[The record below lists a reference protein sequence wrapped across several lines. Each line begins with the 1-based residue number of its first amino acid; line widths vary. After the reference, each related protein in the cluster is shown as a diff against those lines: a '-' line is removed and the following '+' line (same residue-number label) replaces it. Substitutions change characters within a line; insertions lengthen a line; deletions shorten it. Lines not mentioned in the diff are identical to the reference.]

1 MDRYTSLSCA
11 RSLLFCAGLLG
22 TAICSYSEN
31 VRVGDSARAVW
42 THGYES
48 FEAAEEAVRGSEYN
62 KAIEMYTSANEVFKQ
77 VLRRFPKWNNI
88 ALVQYRIEYCTK
100 KIARLERAV
109 DQQDKKSQPVD
120 LRKQVSELRRKLK
133 RSNRAGLKVTAE
145 LKRVNRALAQAQEEA
160 ARASRQVG
168 ATDELVQENQVTRN
182 KAVVLERKLRKM
194 SGELSKL
201 KGDAGLD
208 AALVRL
214 QKQTDLARL
223 KETELESQRLVFT
236 AQIKELDAR
245 QQRLSVKRETAQ
257 QALVIEQAARAH
269 EVAELDGLR
278 EKLRQSREQAEKAAL
293 DATTATQRLK
303 SANSDIGDLDR
314 MLNDTRRQVAT
325 SNAAEE
331 AVRAEIAILKAA
343 VTDLQQG
350 DARRQRDIDTMVSKL
365 VDANRRIGELQAHL
379 ATARQAGSEAEARL
393 AEADAKSRASAAE
406 LARSEV
412 AARLVEADAK
422 SRASAAE
429 LARSEVAARLVEA
442 DAKSRASAAELARSE
457 VAARLVEAD
466 AKSRA
471 SAVELARSEV
481 AARLA
486 EADAKSRASAV
497 ELARSEV
504 AARLAEADAKSRAS
518 AAELARTRAQIT
530 DKNDQQTAT
539 LKVNALEIQALKEQL
554 AARNEALTQVE
565 KRARQTNQLRNQLQ
579 TQTSELKQAQRQIT
593 EKQTQL
599 EEALAREYDLQH
611 NDSVGQKRITD
622 LERLLAAEIKTGQ
635 AYTQLI
641 QEQKRQLKL
650 VRDEVQTIR
659 DEHADQKRA
668 IKKQF
673 QELDILTAANQQL
686 RDKLDSNDKAYAM
699 RMGELGELR
708 IDIVEIRRQR
718 HSAATDAELQRQKY
732 EAQRELNQAL
742 ERDLREVRAEVEEER
757 SRHEKIRI
765 KQPDTVAEFRKFI
778 EILQQEITGLK
789 DTVEQLE
796 VATINKDTT
805 ISKVKAARTELR
817 KDLASATTRQTVDG
831 VLYKKQIRTLL
842 EEVELL
848 ESKNQEFETALKQR
862 QIARVPGPVANFP
875 RAVDRDIDIQTLL
888 HAASNAEAKGN
899 TSTAIWNYQRVLEL
913 DTANTGALT
922 RLGNILVDEGQ
933 PDAAERYLMRAFY
946 ANPDDRDILLP
957 LGFLL
962 VNRNQSALAVSMLS
976 RGVALY
982 PEDPDMHRMLG
993 IGFRSLGWRQAAEVQ
1008 FLVSYERDKDN
1019 PDSPYNLAILYLT
1032 SDKPRVADAEKWYQ
1046 MAIDLGGTPDPQ
1058 LERAIRELRTQLA
1071 SPIPE

>member
-422 SRASAAE
+422 SRASA
-429 LARSEVAARLVEA
+429 
-442 DAKSRASAAELARSE
+442 
-457 VAARLVEAD
+457 
-466 AKSRA
+466 
-471 SAVELARSEV
+471 
-481 AARLA
+481 
-486 EADAKSRASAV
+486 V

-708 IDIVEIRRQR
+708 IDIVETRRQR

>member
-422 SRASAAE
+422 SRASA
-429 LARSEVAARLVEA
+429 
-442 DAKSRASAAELARSE
+442 
-457 VAARLVEAD
+457 
-466 AKSRA
+466 
-471 SAVELARSEV
+471 VELARSEV

-708 IDIVEIRRQR
+708 IDIVETRRQR

>member
-393 AEADAKSRASAAE
+393 A
-406 LARSEV
+406 
-412 AARLVEADAK
+412 EADAK